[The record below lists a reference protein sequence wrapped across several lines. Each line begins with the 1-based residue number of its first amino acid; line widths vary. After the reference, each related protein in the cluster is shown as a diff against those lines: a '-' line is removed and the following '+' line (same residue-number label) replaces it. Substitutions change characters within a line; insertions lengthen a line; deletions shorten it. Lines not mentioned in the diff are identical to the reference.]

1 MNVGWMWERSVSDP
15 RYLAD
20 VNVNWTQIS
29 KAVARLNARKRKLN
43 VGLLNFN
50 ISEINSWQQL
60 LPRAQLFSLHL
71 DYVKANITW
80 EDLYPEWIDEE
91 EEFEVPACAD
101 LPDPIL
107 TKTKPFDLIA
117 VKLPCNRT
125 AKNWSRDV
133 ARFHL
138 QLAAAKLASQST
150 VGWLEKHVILLTDC
164 FPIPNLFSCKNL
176 LVREGNA
183 WLYNPDP
190 RILREKLKLPVGSCK
205 LAVPLKA
212 DGNFYVSFLFLH
224 VQIIIQH
231 CMWTRFWTLCL

>member
-1 MNVGWMWERSVSDP
+1 MNVGWIWERPVSDP
-15 RYLAD
+15 RYLTN

-60 LPRAQLFSLHL
+60 LPRAEILTLHL

-80 EDLYPEWIDEE
+80 DDLYPEWIDEE
-91 EEFEVPACAD
+91 EENEVPACAD
-101 LPDPIL
+101 LPDPMP
-107 TKTKPFDLIA
+107 TKTTPFDLIV

-138 QLAAAKLASQST
+138 QVAAAKLASQST
-150 VGWLEKHVILLTDC
+150 VAVILITEC

-176 LVREGNA
+176 LVREGNV

-190 RILREKLKLPVGSCK
+190 RNLREKLQLPVGSCK

-212 DGNFYVSFLFLH
+212 DGNFYVFLILTCRDNNNMLFVDKILDMLISN
-224 VQIIIQH
+224 V
-231 CMWTRFWTLCL
+231 

>member
-1 MNVGWMWERSVSDP
+1 MNVGWIWERPVSDP

-29 KAVARLNARKRKLN
+29 IAVARLNARKRKLN

-60 LPRAQLFSLHL
+60 LPRAELLSLHL
-71 DYVKANITW
+71 DYVKANLTW

-91 EEFEVPACAD
+91 EEFEVPTCAG
-101 LPDPIL
+101 LPDLIL
-107 TKTKPFDLIA
+107 TKTTPFDLIA

-125 AKNWSRDV
+125 SKNWSRDV

-138 QLAAAKLASQST
+138 QVAAAKLASQSAI
-150 VGWLEKHVILLTDC
+150 GVILLTDC

-176 LVREGNA
+176 LVREGNV

-190 RILREKLKLPVGSCK
+190 INLREKLQLPVGSCK

-212 DGNFYVSFLFLH
+212 DGNFYVCFLFLH
-224 VQIIIQH
+224 VDIIIAH
-231 CMWTRFWTLCL
+231 CL